1 MASIR
6 NLKKEINCV
15 LGDIIDAVL
24 FTGTANTE
32 EGKKL
37 LGETLKS
44 YDGLMDKFAEKT
56 AENKGVHFKNL
67 RKQFQVKAGELI
79 QKLNS
84 L

>member
-24 FTGTANTE
+24 FTGKA
-32 EGKKL
+32 KKL